1 MIPKCYVPDKEL
13 RSRRELLRHRLNLV
27 KIRTGVKNRIHAILD
42 KHGLR
47 MPGTTPFSNGNIAWL
62 RG

>member
-1 MIPKCYVPDKEL
+1 MIPICYVPGEEL

-27 KIRTGVKNRIHAILD
+27 KNRTMVKNRIHGLLD

-47 MPGTTPFSNGNIAWL
+47 IARAQAQELERL
-62 RG
+62 RP